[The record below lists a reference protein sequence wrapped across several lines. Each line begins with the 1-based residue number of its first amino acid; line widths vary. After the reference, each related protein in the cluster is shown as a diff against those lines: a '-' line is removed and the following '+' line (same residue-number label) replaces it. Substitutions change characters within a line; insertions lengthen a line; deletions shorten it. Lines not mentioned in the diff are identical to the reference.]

1 MEILKFLET
10 NGGWIVEILGLLSA
24 LLSKFATKKKNWDK
38 VKSAI
43 EEYVKEAEILNTD
56 GAVKK
61 KIVMSKART
70 LCSILHIRF
79 DDKKISSII
88 EGLITLTKS
97 VNAREKDKKQ
107 CDRNATYLS
116 QKRLK
121 IKEENSQ
128 NHVEE
133 LYVQECRLFLD
144 CK

>member
-1 MEILKFLET
+1 MDILKFLEI
-10 NGGWIVEILGLLSA
+10 NRSWIVELLGLLST

-43 EEYVKEAEILNTD
+43 EEYVKEAEILNTN

-88 EGLITLTKS
+88 EELITLTKS
-97 VNAREKDKKQ
+97 VNAREKDKN
-107 CDRNATYLS
+107 NATDT
-116 QKRLK
+116 QPICLK
-121 IKEENSQ
+121 K
-128 NHVEE
+128 
-133 LYVQECRLFLD
+133 D
-144 CK
+144 